1 MRADDDASSNRSW
14 SLVGSKHG
22 PTVIPGDSSNVEVKY
37 LQQQWDRSE
46 YPGGLTPVGHP
57 KDFTPGFMVCYTT
70 RGGSEND
77 CHCPNLIVEIT
88 GLPLSDPDMTFL
100 VDTHKIERVEDIKS
114 IVQWWVSEGCVDHGL
129 EATGWI
135 PKSHWVLHSIERAT
149 PHKIPEEDGHA
160 AQVFLAHL
168 EPILQE
174 KSQQRRGLTRP
185 ALNGHSSRAV
195 VLPTLALERLTF
207 MVGEKSPK

>member
-1 MRADDDASSNRSW
+1 MSAYSASGQSQMPALMMAHDDDASSNRSW

-22 PTVIPGDSSNVEVKY
+22 ATVIPGDSSNVEVKY
-37 LQQQWDRSE
+37 HQQQWDRSE

-100 VDTHKIERVEDIKS
+100 VDTHKIERVEDIKF

-129 EATGWI
+129 EATEWI
-135 PKSHWVLHSIERAT
+135 PKSHWALHSIERAT
-149 PHKIPEEDGHA
+149 PHNMPTKYLKKTDMPLKFSWHTWS
-160 AQVFLAHL
+160 
-168 EPILQE
+168 PSYK
-174 KSQQRRGLTRP
+174 KS
-185 ALNGHSSRAV
+185 HSSV
-195 VLPTLALERLTF
+195 V
-207 MVGEKSPK
+207 V